1 MTEPDSSGALGHK
14 EVDVLDKPPVSSRLR
29 IPPSHFRP
37 FFFFSLVVTSHFVLF
52 SFVVTT
58 LHGKA
63 DYTEQKPTG
72 NQETVQVLRSLPAFD
87 GVIEEEKKK
96 EDRIIFAIVELLRL
110 YLSLL
115 SFHLT

>member
-1 MTEPDSSGALGHK
+1 M
-14 EVDVLDKPPVSSRLR
+14 
-29 IPPSHFRP
+29 
-37 FFFFSLVVTSHFVLF
+37 
-52 SFVVTT
+52 
-58 LHGKA
+58 
-63 DYTEQKPTG
+63 
-72 NQETVQVLRSLPAFD
+72 LRSLPAFD